1 MTDKKDKGNIAAIR
15 KGIVID
21 NEPPKLEPIPT
32 LVELTARLHKDAVEG
47 NMRELC
53 FVSINADETA
63 NRGIV
68 GEPYNFTL
76 TQCHLQILVDDYFES
91 ATRPFLTG
99 DYQDQYEE

>member
-1 MTDKKDKGNIAAIR
+1 MTDKKDSNKIRAIR
-15 KGIVID
+15 KDIVID
-21 NEPPKLEPIPT
+21 NETPKLEPLPQLI
-32 LVELTARLHKDAVEG
+32 ELTERLANDAKNG

-63 NRGIV
+63 NRGII

-76 TQCHLQILVDDYFES
+76 TQCHLQILVDDYFEG

-99 DYQDQYEE
+99 EYQEYDE